1 MEMVGFYELMAHYR
15 ELTNAKGAFKITEK
29 ELGVFRE
36 LNPLN
41 PQETAVFKLARKR
54 FLEYTSAP
62 KIFQVRDPITFSPE
76 SRFESG
82 LERGFERSQD
92 KCCDPRIKLIL
103 TELHG
108 NRKT

>member
-62 KIFQVRDPITFSPE
+62 KIFQVRDPITFSLE

-82 LERGFERSQD
+82 H
-92 KCCDPRIKLIL
+92 KTKLL
-103 TELHG
+103 
-108 NRKT
+108 

>member
-54 FLEYTSAP
+54 LLEYTSAP
-62 KIFQVRDPITFSPE
+62 KIFQVRDPITLESP
-76 SRFESG
+76 FESG
-82 LERGFERSQD
+82 IETSFRFNKNTQGAIKSKTYFEIRLMRSQV
-92 KCCDPRIKLIL
+92 L
-103 TELHG
+103 
-108 NRKT
+108 

>member
-1 MEMVGFYELMAHYR
+1 MVGFYELMAHYR

-62 KIFQVRDPITFSPE
+62 KIFQVRDHQSQNKLCYIITQN
-76 SRFESG
+76 
-82 LERGFERSQD
+82 LVADYKNNHTNCQ
-92 KCCDPRIKLIL
+92 
-103 TELHG
+103 
-108 NRKT
+108 NY